1 MRDGMQNMMYSLGQ
15 SGCYALCL
23 IDVAEE
29 YNGKEID
36 IVKAICEAIS
46 RGYIEYHWE
55 NWGDPNNF
63 FVHQPALFLEMLT
76 KKKWIVKHDLACR
89 EKKENNEYIIRRYE
103 FVQTGRTQG
112 HFERD
117 VFKPYLN
124 SKTVRC
130 GEEVST
136 RVCIVQN

>member
-1 MRDGMQNMMYSLGQ
+1 MM
-15 SGCYALCL
+15 
-23 IDVAEE
+23 
-29 YNGKEID
+29 
-36 IVKAICEAIS
+36 
-46 RGYIEYHWE
+46 
-55 NWGDPNNF
+55 
-63 FVHQPALFLEMLT
+63 T
-76 KKKWIVKHDLACR
+76 KKKWIVKHDLSGR
-89 EKKENNEYIIRRYE
+89 EKKEEREYIIRRYE

>member
-1 MRDGMQNMMYSLGQ
+1 MRNGMQNLAYSLGQ

-23 IDVAEE
+23 IDIAEE

-36 IVKAICEAIS
+36 IIKAICEAIS
-46 RGYIEYHWE
+46 RGYIEYHWD
-55 NWGDPNNF
+55 NWADPNNF
-63 FVHQPALFLEMLT
+63 FVHQPALFLEMMT
-76 KKKWIVKHDLACR
+76 KKKWIVKHDLSGR
-89 EKKENNEYIIRRYE
+89 EKKEAREYIIRRYE